1 MLNIYKYFDDAK
13 SLPLYTEIGIP
24 FRLLAHIDQ
33 CTPVD
38 AEKLEPIKHIIM
50 QNATNAYKYA
60 KNVLQGRWKEAEP
73 YILKNAYTT
82 VRYVQDIIKE
92 PCPEIEHELTGTY
105 ASLYYVNNIL
115 GGDWSDFDGGKHAKN
130 AWYHQDILITIKEIY
145 KSFERD
151 DVDISEIAI
160 RTELDGNMVSIY
172 DSSNDRIG
180 QIIKSGYNLS
190 FQKANKRLFAGV
202 EDYRNV
208 DNLYDKM
215 YDFINGII

>member
-1 MLNIYKYFDDAK
+1 MLNIYKYYQDAK
-13 SLPLYTEIGIP
+13 SLPLYNELGSHLK
-24 FRLLAHIDQ
+24 LLDNSNQ
-33 CTPVD
+33 WMPED
-38 AEKLEPIKHIIM
+38 AKKLEPIKHIIM

-60 KNVLQGRWKEAEP
+60 KNVLHSRWKEAEP
-73 YILKNAYTT
+73 YILKNTYTT

-105 ASLYYVNNIL
+105 ASLYYVNGL
-115 GGDWSDFDGGKHAKN
+115 MGGDWSDFDGGKHAKN
-130 AWYHQDILITIKEIY
+130 AWYHQDILIMIKEIY
-145 KSFERD
+145 KSFDRD

-172 DSSNDRIG
+172 DGNNDRIG

-190 FQKANKRLFAGV
+190 FQKANKSLFAGV